1 MAGRY
6 RKKRKKRSLRMLTA
20 PLGLLLMALLI
31 AAIFQVLPQAEPK
44 PLAPNPYSPKDFA
57 WKDGYLTCKGGQVG
71 IDVSSHQGTIDWQK
85 VADAGIEFVMIRVG
99 YRGYDNGTL
108 YTDEMAQA
116 YYTGAKKAGL
126 SVGAYLFSQA
136 ITPKE
141 AAEEARLALLQ
152 VKTWDLDLPLVFD
165 WEYVSEEARTAPA
178 SRQTVTAC
186 AKTFC
191 DAVLQA
197 GYRPMLYFNPHVA
210 ETYLD
215 LTLLSGQDFWLA
227 LYTDQ
232 MTYPYRI
239 QMWQYTQEGSV
250 PGIRGNVDLNLLL
263 PE

>member
-6 RKKRKKRSLRMLTA
+6 RKKRKKRSLRLLTV
-20 PLGLLLMALLI
+20 PLGLLLMAVLI
-31 AAIFQVLPQAEPK
+31 VAIFQVLPQTQPQ
-44 PLAPNPYSPKDFA
+44 PLAPNPYEPEDFT
-57 WKDGYLTCKGGQVG
+57 WKNGYLTCEGGKVG
-71 IDVSSHQGTIDWQK
+71 IDVSSHQGAIDWQT

-99 YRGYDNGTL
+99 YRGYEGGVL
-108 YTDEMAQA
+108 HADEMAQDH
-116 YYTGAKKAGL
+116 YKGAKEAGL
-126 SVGAYLFSQA
+126 LVGAYLFSQA

-152 VKTWDLDLPLVFD
+152 VKTWQLDLPLVFD
-165 WEYVSEEARTAPA
+165 WEYVSAEARTALA

-197 GYRPMLYFNPHVA
+197 GRQPMLYFNPHVA

-215 LTLLSGQDFWLA
+215 LTVLSDVDFWLA
-227 LYTDQ
+227 LYSDQ
-232 MTYPYRI
+232 MTYPHKI

-250 PGIRGNVDLNLLL
+250 PGIQGNVDLNLLL